1 MNISIIPFRKDIRME
16 DKRNVKTERLIRSVF
31 LELLK
36 EKSINKITVAEI
48 SRKAD
53 LGRGTFYLHYSDV
66 YDLYESIEKEVIDKL
81 KEMFK
86 ESFPTTDTNNSMKLV
101 TALVGYI
108 ENNKE
113 LFKILVSSDTGNTM
127 YKIKKSFYS
136 DVFDEN
142 TAINPMMNSQYSF
155 TESVFVVSGIIG
167 VLERW
172 IMDGFKV
179 SSSSIAEMLN
189 KIISKV
195 NNG

>member
-1 MNISIIPFRKDIRME
+1 
-16 DKRNVKTERLIRSVF
+16 
-31 LELLK
+31 
-36 EKSINKITVAEI
+36 
-48 SRKAD
+48 
-53 LGRGTFYLHYSDV
+53 
-66 YDLYESIEKEVIDKL
+66 
-81 KEMFK
+81 MFK

-108 ENNKE
+108 EDNKE
-113 LFKILVSSDTGNTM
+113 LFQILVSSDTGNTM

-172 IMDGFKV
+172 IIDGFKV
-179 SSSSIAEMLN
+179 SSVAIAEMLN

>member
-1 MNISIIPFRKDIRME
+1 ME

-108 ENNKE
+108 EDNKE

-127 YKIKKSFYS
+127 YKIKKNFYS

-142 TAINPMMNSQYSF
+142 TAINPLMNSQYSF

-172 IMDGFKV
+172 IMDDFKV
-179 SSSSIAEMLN
+179 SSVAIAEMLN